1 MQIDRTRR
9 IPNTHVYDLARSRMG
24 ARLNRFAFTLTQAAN
39 RAAFKAD
46 EDAYMDRCG
55 LSADEKALVRARDFA
70 GLIEAGVNIYFML
83 KIGISTGNGLYHMGA
98 QMRGESYDEF
108 LATRADKGAV

>member
-1 MQIDRTRR
+1 
-9 IPNTHVYDLARSRMG
+9 
-24 ARLNRFAFTLTQAAN
+24 
-39 RAAFKAD
+39 
-46 EDAYMDRCG
+46 
-55 LSADEKALVRARDFA
+55 
-70 GLIEAGVNIYFML
+70 ML